1 LVLLFTMFLF
11 HPVFLFLSL
20 AGAVSYAVYL
30 NGKKAARLLL
40 MLLPLLLIT
49 AGIGA
54 AFNHEGVTILAYFR
68 NGNPLT
74 LESIAAGLAAAV
86 MLVAAVCWFSCYSA
100 VMTTDKF
107 LYLFGRVIPALSLLL
122 SMTLRFVPRLR
133 AQGKIIADAQH
144 SIGRGIKDGRL
155 LRRAANGMRIL
166 SILTTWALENAVET
180 ADSMRS
186 RGYGLPGRTAFALY
200 RFDGRDGKLLL
211 AFSLCGAYLFT
222 GALLG
227 RLHYRFYPSLGSVG
241 TGPYALSLYFVY
253 IFLCFAP
260 VIINHHEDR
269 KWEALRSE
277 I

>member
-1 LVLLFTMFLF
+1 
-11 HPVFLFLSL
+11 
-20 AGAVSYAVYL
+20 
-30 NGKKAARLLL
+30 
-40 MLLPLLLIT
+40 
-49 AGIGA
+49 
-54 AFNHEGVTILAYFR
+54 
-68 NGNPLT
+68 
-74 LESIAAGLAAAV
+74 
-86 MLVAAVCWFSCYSA
+86 
-100 VMTTDKF
+100 
-107 LYLFGRVIPALSLLL
+107 
-122 SMTLRFVPRLR
+122 MTLRFVPRLR

-222 GALLG
+222 GPLWAGCTTALPLLG
-227 RLHYRFYPSLGSVG
+227 RWARAPTPQSVFRL
-241 TGPYALSLYFVY
+241 YLSL
-253 IFLCFAP
+253 LCP
-260 VIINHHEDR
+260 VIINIMRR

>member
-1 LVLLFTMFLF
+1 MRDSFSGYHPAVGFLFFTLVLLFTMFLF

-107 LYLFGRVIPALSLLL
+107 LYLFGRVIPALSLLFL
-122 SMTLRFVPRLR
+122 HDAALCAAAACAGQDHCGR
-133 AQGKIIADAQH
+133 AAQH
-144 SIGRGIKDGRL
+144 RARHKGRQAPAPGSQRDAHPVHSHNLGAGK
-155 LRRAANGMRIL
+155 
-166 SILTTWALENAVET
+166 
-180 ADSMRS
+180 
-186 RGYGLPGRTAFALY
+186 RG
-200 RFDGRDGKLLL
+200 
-211 AFSLCGAYLFT
+211 
-222 GALLG
+222 
-227 RLHYRFYPSLGSVG
+227 
-241 TGPYALSLYFVY
+241 
-253 IFLCFAP
+253 
-260 VIINHHEDR
+260 
-269 KWEALRSE
+269 
-277 I
+277 